1 MKELSSAQ
9 VSTVIADPHSVDDA
23 ILSRFSTRAYSDKPV
38 DKAVLTD
45 LLQVAARAPSGTNT
59 QPWKVYVVQGAAK
72 DKLITE
78 VCDAHNAM
86 AANPALAA
94 DFAEAYDYYPTQWV
108 SPYIDRRRECGFG
121 LVWRSWN
128 WQGRQGKN
136 ALSAPTKFSVSL
148 VRRWAYFL
156 PSTKSWAAVV
166 CSITACSSK
175 VSCWLLERADCTHA
189 HRPHG
194 IVLEKL
200 FSNTLARATTK

>member
-72 DKLITE
+72 DKLMTE

-108 SPYIDRRRECGFG
+108 SPYNDRRRECGFG
-121 LVWRSWN
+121 LYGVLGIGKGDKEFSFLWCA
-128 WQGRQGKN
+128 GRHI
-136 ALSAPTKFSVSL
+136 F
-148 VRRWAYFL
+148 Y
-156 PSTKSWAAVV
+156 
-166 CSITACSSK
+166 
-175 VSCWLLERADCTHA
+175 
-189 HRPHG
+189 HRQSHG
-194 IVLEKL
+194 P
-200 FSNTLARATTK
+200 R